1 MLFITGTV
9 PTFSGGSSPISIS
22 ESLTVGSSVTVVSLT
37 DDFGDQFMF
46 SDLGNPYFEI
56 NQTTGI
62 QKWWK
67 SGVFFQVNPT
77 STIASVKGLKDFF
90 VCILIWYLIQ
100 ISFRFACVY
109 DTTCIFFLMYN
120 ETFALTHLKLF
131 QHIYFIG
138 LISLMTSLPVTGVE
152 TPYFLTM
159 SVMDS
164 CFNTASIAINITTF
178 VQVMQ
183 TFSHC

>member
-46 SDLGNPYFEI
+46 SDLVNPYFEI

-67 SGVFFQVNPT
+67 SV
-77 STIASVKGLKDFF
+77 
-90 VCILIWYLIQ
+90 
-100 ISFRFACVY
+100 
-109 DTTCIFFLMYN
+109 IFFKF
-120 ETFALTHLKLF
+120 T
-131 QHIYFIG
+131 Q
-138 LISLMTSLPVTGVE
+138 
-152 TPYFLTM
+152 
-159 SVMDS
+159 
-164 CFNTASIAINITTF
+164 
-178 VQVMQ
+178 QVL
-183 TFSHC
+183 